1 MDYKKKIEEFIL
13 TECLEDSSVQHIGD
27 DENLLESG
35 ILESLG
41 ILKLIAF
48 FDEEFNIEFPTNE
61 LKLSNFTNLNTIAAL
76 VEKLHKVE

>member
-13 TECLEDSSVQHIGD
+13 TECVEDSSVEHISD
-27 DENLLESG
+27 DQNLLEAG

-41 ILKLIAF
+41 VLKLIAF

-61 LKLSNFTNLNTIAAL
+61 LKLANFATLNTIFAL
-76 VEKLHKVE
+76 VEKLRNVQ